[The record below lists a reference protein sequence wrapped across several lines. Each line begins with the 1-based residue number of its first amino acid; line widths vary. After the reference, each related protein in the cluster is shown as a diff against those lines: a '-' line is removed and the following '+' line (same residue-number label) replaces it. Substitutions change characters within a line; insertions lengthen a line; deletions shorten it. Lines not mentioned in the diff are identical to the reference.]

1 MYLYSFSACTQNFTL
16 SLHISI
22 SNDHS
27 SLECK
32 AKGVCEQSLLSVHIL
47 QRKLQEEREK
57 NESEMFFNSMDCG
70 IWLSKECWQ
79 RKYSISS

>member
-1 MYLYSFSACTQNFTL
+1 MYLYSFLAGAQNSTL

-22 SNDHS
+22 LNDHS

-32 AKGVCEQSLLSVHIL
+32 ARGFGNIYYSGSYKKKE
-47 QRKLQEEREK
+47 EK
-57 NESEMFFNSMDCG
+57 NESETFFNSVDCG